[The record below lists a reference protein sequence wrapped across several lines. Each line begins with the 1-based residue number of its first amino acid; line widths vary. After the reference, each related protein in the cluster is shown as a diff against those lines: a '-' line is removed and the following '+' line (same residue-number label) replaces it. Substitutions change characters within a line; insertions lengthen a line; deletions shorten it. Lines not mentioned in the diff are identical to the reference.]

1 MKNAETS
8 NGHAASSLSS
18 LCEELFMVSCNVEL
32 REFSS
37 VDQKYRS
44 SSTSEFSFG
53 EVHYTVGA
61 RVKRPKTAR
70 RQDGLTLSLNVPL
83 SMVLRVIYKRAV
95 QLITTILVCFHNG
108 GSNNGNLQKII
119 QPIDFAIN
127 TLSNLWIRRC
137 LKPLLSF

>member
-1 MKNAETS
+1 MLPAIEAKLITDKVVMKNAETS
-8 NGHAASSLSS
+8 NGHAAPSLSS

-32 REFSS
+32 LEFSS

-53 EVHYTVGA
+53 DVRYTVGA

-70 RQDGLTLSLNVPL
+70 RQDGLTLSLNVSL

-95 QLITTILVCFHNG
+95 QLLRFSYVSRTEVLITEIC
-108 GSNNGNLQKII
+108 K
-119 QPIDFAIN
+119 
-127 TLSNLWIRRC
+127 
-137 LKPLLSF
+137 K